1 MDNLKLRNFAIS
13 SFKNFK
19 ENNIAFN
26 EAACNLYS
34 QGLEN
39 PAVTDMILREEIKN
53 GVEKLHSE
61 NHKMLSELVS
71 SNFDVYD
78 EIDYFYF
85 KNNQVKNK
93 MMILTNCVKM
103 KEAGTTLMVNWHSKA
118 TKKINIILLSG
129 EKIKSEFDKIYRELY
144 PRTYDIR
151 QSILK
156 QMFDVSDILKIYF
169 K

>member
-34 QGLEN
+34 QGIEN

-61 NHKMLSELVS
+61 NNKMLSELVS

-103 KEAGTTLMVNWHSKA
+103 NEAGTTLMVNWHSKA
-118 TKKINIILLSG
+118 TK
-129 EKIKSEFDKIYRELY
+129 KIKSEFDKIYRELY